1 MVLLS
6 TKELKWQII
15 GRRTD
20 KLTERFVGPYRVKG
34 IISLNVIELELPS
47 SVRIHPVVNV
57 SRIRRYRDQ
66 VKGQKIMLSP
76 PVEIQGEME
85 YKVEK
90 ILSKRKRYGKVE
102 YLVRW
107 KGYTAEE
114 DTWEK
119 KSNLGN
125 AKEAVEEYEKEY
137 ERTARRI
144 REEEGGAYSR
154 SELPGRYT
162 AKVLYGWDNGRFEKE
177 YLEKLERNWRKWKGG
192 KFFWRKNLKRGGNV
206 INQLDPIEELYNM
219 YSEEEDT
226 PRIVELGDDGLDW
239 VSDIKRPADPYM
251 DL

>member
-1 MVLLS
+1 
-6 TKELKWQII
+6 
-15 GRRTD
+15 
-20 KLTERFVGPYRVKG
+20 
-34 IISLNVIELELPS
+34 
-47 SVRIHPVVNV
+47 
-57 SRIRRYRDQ
+57 
-66 VKGQKIMLSP
+66 
-76 PVEIQGEME
+76 ME
-85 YKVEK
+85 YEVER

-119 KSNLGN
+119 EENLGN
-125 AKEAVEEYEKEY
+125 VREAVEDYEKEY
-137 ERTARRI
+137 EKTARRI
-144 REEEGGAYSR
+144 REKEDGAYSR

-162 AKVLYGWDNGRFEKE
+162 AKVLYGWNYGRFEKE

-206 INQLDPIEELYNM
+206 MNQLDPIEELYDM

-226 PRIVELGDDGLDW
+226 PRIVELVDDKLDFVLDAEGL
-239 VSDIKRPADPYM
+239 ADPYM